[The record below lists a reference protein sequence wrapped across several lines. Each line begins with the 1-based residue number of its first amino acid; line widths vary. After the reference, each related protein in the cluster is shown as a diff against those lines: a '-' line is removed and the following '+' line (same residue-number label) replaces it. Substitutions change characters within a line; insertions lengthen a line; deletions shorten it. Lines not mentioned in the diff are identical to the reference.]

1 MFELFPREQVLVLQ
15 FERCVQDPVG
25 EMHRTW
31 RFLGVEP
38 PAKTPE
44 RLLKHRQAGSGTP
57 ELEPDVSE
65 ELAKRYR
72 EDSARLAELCPEID
86 LSLWTSVA
94 GEGRTRAT
102 PRSTPR
108 SRDRR
113 RRVSLAGGGAGPKR
127 AQVVAQPGVLDQVVA
142 GPAR

>member
-1 MFELFPREQVLVLQ
+1 
-15 FERCVQDPVG
+15 
-25 EMHRTW
+25 MHRTW

-44 RLLKHRQAGSGTP
+44 RLLKHRQAGRGTP
-57 ELEPDVSE
+57 ELAQEVSE

-94 GEGRTRAT
+94 GKGR
-102 PRSTPR
+102 
-108 SRDRR
+108 
-113 RRVSLAGGGAGPKR
+113 
-127 AQVVAQPGVLDQVVA
+127 
-142 GPAR
+142 ARGDVPVDAAVP